1 MYKLID
7 ILTNNSECKSCG
19 RPKRLFEAYSEKAIT
34 GFIKRFLEQAEDLN
48 LDVSE
53 EELRKY
59 IKIFDKIKEK
69 LPIDRRD
76 LANYKVPELIR
87 VVTKGKTEDDKEE
100 GEEITPDVV
109 YHNDDNSIII
119 YNGNTEGTCIKY
131 GKDEKWCISQSSWSG
146 HRYSEVRG
154 YPTFYLAKNTNLPKS
169 NKLSFVVIAVRDPK
183 VFGNENYVLHPRDN
197 SPHYPDPITFEEL
210 LNEAPWLREVPNL
223 KSIIKYVPLSSQ
235 EKMVH
240 KYKTNT
246 VNYREWTGFPYK
258 DKESYLVA
266 RKNARD
272 DRPGIQSKLFSDISD
287 DEFVRDRLSKFPDVL
302 RFVVRTPDLV
312 EPELLLKNL
321 NNFSD
326 EARKSVTSNLHTPIE
341 TKLLASDSIPFGV
354 KKILVKLKKWELD
367 PNQRLYVTA
376 DGDTI
381 VKLTLGDDV
390 KIGLYQ
396 AEDEYPDIKLNK
408 RTSKYL
414 LDYPG
419 LDEIPFVS
427 LVKLS
432 EKGIIDFN
440 VIQKVLDN
448 VKDKPNS
455 PIMVKDTE
463 DGKIIID
470 ATSLTAYK
478 VKGSEMKQVPFTDE
492 EVQSA
497 FKDAISS
504 DEFKK
509 NALQV
514 FSSVNSS
521 EDLPKSTNLGA
532 LINIINSL
540 PYDQRTMNLTSTS
553 GEGSKEVVAFADFA
567 SGEPL
572 IYFMEKTPESVS
584 SYFIPVRKYAG
595 RANNGGSRIETAQY
609 DKYFNYLRQTN
620 QFIDDEK
627 LKGILNYSL
636 NSREKRNFLNSYPPL
651 DPNNVLKPVI
661 DSNGEIFLLNTV
673 NRRNSFRLSPRTG
686 NVVGAILS
694 QGRYNQLLR
703 LITPTE
709 PDTQTAP
716 QQTTTAQQ
724 QGQQAARTY
733 YQQPA
738 PVGDVNIVQM
748 MQGLGAEGQFLRIPN
763 NDRRRLNITNGARLN
778 QRVDGGARR
787 RNQLLGNAGQVEAA
801 YAALTSRIYVIRL
814 ANGTRVISIK
824 VYPGNRE
831 YLLIPG
837 QRVYSLDEPNQLLAL
852 LRQNNLAEAR
862 KYFIRSYLDINPGNL
877 EEIKEII
884 RQHSNK

>member
-87 VVTKGKTEDDKEE
+87 VVTQGKTEDDKEE

-131 GKDEKWCISQSSWSG
+131 GKGESWCISQSSWSG
-146 HRYSEVRG
+146 HRYSEARG

-240 KYKTNT
+240 QYRRNT

-258 DKESYLVA
+258 DKEAYLVA
-266 RKNARD
+266 RKNARESD
-272 DRPGIQSKLFSDISD
+272 SNAKLFSDITD

-302 RFVVRTPDLV
+302 RFVVRTPDLIK
-312 EPELLLKNL
+312 PKLLLKNL
-321 NNFSD
+321 NNFPD

-448 VKDKPNS
+448 IKDKPNS
-455 PIMVKDTE
+455 PITVKDTE

-478 VKGSEMKQVPFTDE
+478 VKGSEIKQVPFTDE

-514 FSSVNSS
+514 FSSLNSR
-521 EDLPKSTNLGA
+521 EDLPKYINLGA

-540 PYDQRTMNLTSTS
+540 PYDQRTMNLASTS
-553 GEGSKEVVAFADFA
+553 GGSSKEVVAFADVA

-595 RANNGGSRIETAQY
+595 RDNNGGSRIETAQY
-609 DKYFNYLRQTN
+609 DKYLNYLRQTN

-673 NRRNSFRLSPRTG
+673 NRRNSLRLSPRTG

-709 PDTQTAP
+709 PGTQTAP

-748 MQGLGAEGQFLRIPN
+748 MQGLGAEGQFFRIPN

-778 QRVDGGARR
+778 PRVDGGARR

-837 QRVYSLDEPNQLLAL
+837 QRAYSLNEPNQLLAL

-884 RQHSNK
+884 HQHSNK